1 LALTFKQMM
10 LRNCILT
17 ENSAT
22 DWPLFSPNMM

>member
-1 LALTFKQMM
+1 MM